1 MPRGNIIEALKLL
14 NKDLIAKQYTYK
26 TDYENCENEKIFCNK
41 TFGQE
46 SIFEQV
52 RWSVDLK
59 KRHQEMC
66 LQFQDCQ
73 VIA

>member
-1 MPRGNIIEALKLL
+1 MPRGKIIEALKLL

-41 TFGQE
+41 PFGQAC
-46 SIFEQV
+46 IFGQV

-59 KRHQEMC
+59 
-66 LQFQDCQ
+66 
-73 VIA
+73 

>member
-1 MPRGNIIEALKLL
+1 MPRGNIIETLKIL
-14 NKDLIAKQYTYK
+14 NKDLFAKQHTYK
-26 TDYENCENEKIFCNK
+26 TDHANCENEKIFCNK

-59 KRHQEMC
+59 
-66 LQFQDCQ
+66 
-73 VIA
+73 